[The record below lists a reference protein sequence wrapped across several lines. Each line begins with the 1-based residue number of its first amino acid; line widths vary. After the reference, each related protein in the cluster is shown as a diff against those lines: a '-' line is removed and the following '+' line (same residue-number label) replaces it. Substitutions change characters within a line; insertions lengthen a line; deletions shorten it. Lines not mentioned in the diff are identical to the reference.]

1 MDFSK
6 LPKIRDED
14 REAFVGYVYGVSG
27 PGRYYFVKEII
38 NFVLSRISLI
48 FFTGSREVLK
58 SSGWCFLSFFEGE
71 L

>member
-14 REAFVGYVYGVSG
+14 REAFVGYVHGVSG

-38 NFVLSRISLI
+38 GSVLSSVFLI
-48 FFTGSREVLK
+48 LFIWK
-58 SSGWCFLSFFEGE
+58 
-71 L
+71 